1 MTLKTISHEYLDLS
15 QMEMLR
21 HIRIQPRGLAEGT
34 FSGPHK
40 SQYRGTSVEFSDYR
54 DYVDGDDIRL
64 LDWKAFA
71 RSDRYYV
78 RLYESERNL
87 LSYAVIDTS
96 GSMSY
101 SGAVKMT
108 FSKLEYSCR
117 LAAAL
122 GYLTVRE
129 GDEIGLSLAD
139 EQVNEHLSPGRSW
152 PHLSQVLDV
161 LTRAS
166 ANGKTDMG
174 ACLETVYSRIK
185 RRGVLMIF
193 SDFLDDSESFWR
205 SVNLF
210 RHSYFD
216 ILLFHVVHP
225 EELDLPDMASA
236 RFIDP
241 EERSHRFTV
250 EPDLVRDLYAKRI
263 KAFLAQ
269 VEGNAR
275 ARGCD
280 WYLTRTDENP
290 YQFLKRC
297 FLD

>member
-1 MTLKTISHEYLDLS
+1 MTSETVTHKYLDLS

-21 HIRIQPRGLAEGT
+21 HIRLHPRGLAEGT

-54 DYVDGDDIRL
+54 NYVDGDDIRL
-64 LDWKAFA
+64 LDWKAYA

-87 LSYAVIDTS
+87 LTYAVIDTS

-101 SGAVKMT
+101 SGTVKKT
-108 FSKLEYSCR
+108 FSKLEYACR

-139 EQVNEHLSPGRSW
+139 EQVNEHLDPGRSW
-152 PHLSQVLDV
+152 PHLSQVLDT
-161 LTRAS
+161 LTRAA

-174 ACLETVYSRIK
+174 TCLETVYSRIK
-185 RRGVLMIF
+185 RRGVLMVF
-193 SDFLDDSESFWR
+193 SDFLDDSEKFWH

-210 RHSYFD
+210 RRSHFD

-225 EELDLPDMASA
+225 EELDLPALDSA
-236 RFIDP
+236 RFTDS
-241 EERSHRFTV
+241 EETGRRFTV
-250 EPDLVRDLYAKRI
+250 EPELVRSLYANRF

-269 VEGNAR
+269 IEGDAR

-280 WYLTRTDENP
+280 WFLTRTDENP

-297 FLD
+297 FFN